1 MCGFN
6 FDTTYT
12 ELPSQ
17 FFTMQNADKVISPK
31 IVIVN
36 HELANFLGLHFQEL
50 SKSQQAQLFSG
61 NILPKG
67 AKMFSQAYA
76 GHQFGHFTMLGD
88 GRAVVWGEHITKDK
102 MRLDIQF
109 KGSGKTPYSRRGDGK
124 AALGPMLREYI
135 ISEAMHYLNIPTTRS
150 LAVAITGEQVMRE
163 TPLTGAIL
171 TRVASSHI
179 RVGTFEYAAA
189 LQDRKLIKAMMDYT
203 INRHF
208 LSKIKKDENR
218 AISLIKIM
226 IESQLNL
233 IVNWMRVGFIH
244 GVMNTDNMALS
255 GETIDFG
262 PCAFMDNYDPNTVF
276 SSIDRHGRYAFANQ
290 PKIAQ
295 WNLARFVETLLPFI
309 HQDVDKAIKIGEE
322 LLNNYTL
329 LYKRKWLEMMKTKIG
344 LFGEYKNDE
353 ILINSLLTLMKNEDA
368 DYTNTFIKLS
378 EILTDEKK
386 INLVNI
392 NGLES
397 WCNRWKERLSKNKE
411 PIAESISMMNIN
423 NPQVI
428 PRNHKVEAALLSAE
442 EGNFEQ
448 FYALLK
454 ILKNPYKV
462 DEKAK
467 IFQKPPT
474 PDEQVHE
481 TFCGT

>member
-17 FFTMQNADKVISPK
+17 FFTMQNVDQVISPK
-31 IVIVN
+31 IVVVN
-36 HELANFLGLHFQEL
+36 HELANSLGLNFRGL
-50 SKSQQAQLFSG
+50 NKSQQAQLFSG

-102 MRLDIQF
+102 MRFDIQF

-163 TPLTGAIL
+163 TPLIGAIL

-189 LQDRKLIKAMMDYT
+189 LQDRKLIKAMMDYS

-208 LSKIKKDENR
+208 LSKIKKGENR

-322 LLNNYTL
+322 MLNNFTL
-329 LYKRKWLEMMKTKIG
+329 SYKRKWLEMMKTKIG
-344 LFGEYKNDE
+344 LFGEFKDDE
-353 ILINSLLTLMKNEDA
+353 ILINNLLTLMKNQDA
-368 DYTNTFIKLS
+368 DYTNTFREISKEDNDFIDSLFKKEVSVGSGVKKNLSRAVNGDKLEKPLTETKS
-378 EILTDEKK
+378 VEEIPLNPNLKYEIQDDTVTITGCDKKASGALTITATIEGKP
-386 INLVNI
+386 LT
-392 NGLES
+392 
-397 WCNRWKERLSKNKE
+397 
-411 PIAESISMMNIN
+411 SIGGW
-423 NPQVI
+423 
-428 PRNHKVEAALLSAE
+428 AC
-442 EGNFEQ
+442 
-448 FYALLK
+448 
-454 ILKNPYKV
+454 IL
-462 DEKAK
+462 
-467 IFQKPPT
+467 
-474 PDEQVHE
+474 
-481 TFCGT
+481 

>member
-1 MCGFN
+1 
-6 FDTTYT
+6 
-12 ELPSQ
+12 
-17 FFTMQNADKVISPK
+17 
-31 IVIVN
+31 
-36 HELANFLGLHFQEL
+36 
-50 SKSQQAQLFSG
+50 
-61 NILPKG
+61 
-67 AKMFSQAYA
+67 
-76 GHQFGHFTMLGD
+76 
-88 GRAVVWGEHITKDK
+88 
-102 MRLDIQF
+102 
-109 KGSGKTPYSRRGDGK
+109 
-124 AALGPMLREYI
+124 MLREYI

-189 LQDRKLIKAMMDYT
+189 LQDRKLIKAMMDYS

-322 LLNNYTL
+322 MLNNYTL
-329 LYKRKWLEMMKTKIG
+329 SYKRKWLEMMKTKIG
-344 LFGEYKNDE
+344 LFGEYKDDE
-353 ILINSLLTLMKNEDA
+353 ILINNLLTLMKNQDA
-368 DYTNTFIKLS
+368 DYTNTFIK
-378 EILTDEKK
+378 
-386 INLVNI
+386 
-392 NGLES
+392 
-397 WCNRWKERLSKNKE
+397 
-411 PIAESISMMNIN
+411 SI
-423 NPQVI
+423 
-428 PRNHKVEAALLSAE
+428 
-442 EGNFEQ
+442 
-448 FYALLK
+448 
-454 ILKNPYKV
+454 
-462 DEKAK
+462 
-467 IFQKPPT
+467 
-474 PDEQVHE
+474 
-481 TFCGT
+481 

>member
-1 MCGFN
+1 
-6 FDTTYT
+6 
-12 ELPSQ
+12 
-17 FFTMQNADKVISPK
+17 
-31 IVIVN
+31 
-36 HELANFLGLHFQEL
+36 
-50 SKSQQAQLFSG
+50 
-61 NILPKG
+61 
-67 AKMFSQAYA
+67 
-76 GHQFGHFTMLGD
+76 MLGD

-189 LQDRKLIKAMMDYT
+189 LQDRKLIKAMMDYS

-208 LSKIKKDENR
+208 LSKIKKGENR
-218 AISLIKIM
+218 AIALIKIM

-322 LLNNYTL
+322 MLNNYTL

-344 LFGEYKNDE
+344 LFGEYKDDE
-353 ILINSLLTLMKNEDA
+353 ILINNLLTLMKNEDA

-386 INLVNI
+386 
-392 NGLES
+392 
-397 WCNRWKERLSKNKE
+397 
-411 PIAESISMMNIN
+411 SI
-423 NPQVI
+423 
-428 PRNHKVEAALLSAE
+428 
-442 EGNFEQ
+442 
-448 FYALLK
+448 
-454 ILKNPYKV
+454 
-462 DEKAK
+462 
-467 IFQKPPT
+467 
-474 PDEQVHE
+474 
-481 TFCGT
+481 